1 MNLEHYFHKGRELVD
16 GRITTVEHWFKYGYV
31 EYVDDEIIQ
40 GQINLKYRGRTHEIS
55 MIRGEL
61 FIAYISTQLKGSK
74 HFTTTKNFKIQGFWK
89 DFDNDDLKKIVTIR
103 TDVERINNFMDVCE
117 RIYERWLYD
126 KKIQKETSGN

>member
-1 MNLEHYFHKGRELVD
+1 MNLEHYFHKGHELVD

-40 GQINLKYRGRTHEIS
+40 GQINLKYHGRTHEIS

-61 FIAYISTQLKGSK
+61 FITYISTQLKGSK
-74 HFTTTKNFKIQGFWK
+74 HFTTAKNFKIQGFWN
-89 DFDNDDLKKIVTIR
+89 DFENDDLEKIVKIR

-117 RIYERWLYD
+117 RIYERC
-126 KKIQKETSGN
+126 KNE